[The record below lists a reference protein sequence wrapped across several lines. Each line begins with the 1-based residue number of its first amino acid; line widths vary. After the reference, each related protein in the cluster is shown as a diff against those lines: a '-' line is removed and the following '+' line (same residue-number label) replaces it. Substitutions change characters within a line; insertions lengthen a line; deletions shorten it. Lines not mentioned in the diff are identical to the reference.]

1 MADPEELPETAG
13 PAECDTTLPE
23 KDQMRILMSDYFA
36 SFKQLVESKG
46 FAYECHTIQT
56 QDGYILNMFRIQK
69 KGFINIR
76 KKPAVFLQH
85 GILSS
90 ADTWVIN
97 S

>member
-1 MADPEELPETAG
+1 MADPDDSPDTAG
-13 PAECDTTLPE
+13 PTECDTTE
-23 KDQMRILMSDYFA
+23 KDQMRIIMSDYFA

-56 QDGYILNMFRIQK
+56 PDGYILNMFRIEQK
-69 KGFINIR
+69 RFINIR
-76 KKPAVFLQH
+76 QKPAVFLQH

-97 S
+97 